1 MGTLDVHRG
10 QRHPARVQS
19 EQAHGC
25 AVFSPQSLIF
35 KPVHHAIAV
44 LLDDIFASVV
54 QRKGEL
60 LLWITIGK
68 KNHSLKLE
76 Q

>member
-25 AVFSPQSLIF
+25 AVFSPQSPIF
-35 KPVHHAIAV
+35 KPVHHAVAV
-44 LLDDIFASVV
+44 LLDIFASVV

-60 LLWITIGK
+60 LLWITTGK